1 MRRHF
6 RQIGA
11 DIALVIGADPFQTAY
26 RHGLFFGSHPAT
38 GRFAWP
44 IAGTPENAREYVG
57 IPVQHVGFGVTLLGD
72 KPNVFRHRRVRR
84 TRPLAVDDFVEV
96 VGVEY
101 VGRLHNLPSRVA
113 TRGALYTVGVAG
125 TSIPR
130 QVLSVPDEDRKTKNQ

>member
-1 MRRHF
+1 M
-6 RQIGA
+6 
-11 DIALVIGADPFQTAY
+11 LDPE
-26 RHGLFFGSHPAT
+26 
-38 GRFAWP
+38 P

-57 IPVQHVGFGVTLLGD
+57 SPVQHGGFGVTLLGD

-84 TRPLAVDDFVEV
+84 TRRLAVDDFVEV

-101 VGRLHNLPSRVA
+101 VGMLHNLPGRAA

-130 QVLSVPDEDRKTKNQ
+130 QVLGVPDEDRKTKNQ